1 MTTHTPGPWRRV
13 DYEIVGPRDEPL
25 LQAKPASFLC
35 GSIFEVEA
43 NLTLAT
49 AAPDLLAACQS
60 ALTDW
65 HSHPRNFERK
75 EPPYLAELRGAIAK
89 AKGERLTDD

>member
-49 AAPDLLAACQS
+49 AAPDLLAACE
-60 ALTDW
+60 AFLAYHEGAYADA
-65 HSHPRNFERK
+65 ER
-75 EPPYLAELRGAIAK
+75 AMRAAIAK
-89 AKGERLTDD
+89 ARP